1 MYVYKFRLLFDDV
14 DDFVRDYEI
23 CAKHSFKDFHNAIIA
38 SINGLSSEELASFHI
53 CDRKWNKR
61 REITL
66 VDMSTDMDEPEELME
81 EDENAPAI
89 EPMITMENAVL
100 SDYMDDPHQRI
111 IYEHDFLNLRTFY
124 IELLKSYEAKPNK
137 KYPVCIFSSGEL
149 PQKNIL
155 ITHDNELFAEENST
169 STDENIDEDDD
180 EVYFDEN
187 ELDGFTSDFIDN
199 PNF

>member
-23 CAKHSFKDFHNAIIA
+23 YAKQTFKDLHTAIIA
-38 SINGLSSEELASFHI
+38 SINGLNNEELASFHI

-66 VDMSTDMDEPEELME
+66 VDMVDEEQEETDNLELE
-81 EDENAPAI
+81 EDENIISTQATL
-89 EPMITMENAVL
+89 TMEQAVL

-111 IYEHDFLNLRTFY
+111 IYEYDFLNLKVFY
-124 IELLKSYEAKPNK
+124 IELLKSYKATPNK
-137 KYPVCIFSSGEL
+137 HYPICTYSIGEL

-155 ITHDNELFAEENST
+155 ITHSNELNMEINIPALEE
-169 STDENIDEDDD
+169 DIEDDD
-180 EVYFDEN
+180 KVYFDEN
-187 ELDGFTSDFIDN
+187 ELDGFSSDFDN
-199 PNF
+199 SNL